1 MKFLHIFG
9 LKKSQSNA
17 KLFMAVDGRF
27 PVRGE
32 VVPMTLYEKL
42 ALVLTTLQLIAAIL
56 ALLK

>member
-17 KLFMAVDGRF
+17 KLFTAVDGRF

-42 ALVLTTLQLIAAIL
+42 ALVLTSLQLIAAIL